1 MVHHPARAAFVG
13 VGEGGGVRVISGFSC
28 DIVGEDIAPVLVG
41 TVVGNFVIIVVV
53 GFVVCVVVT
62 CSAGVVDWDV
72 ALIRGFCSCTRR
84 FDVTETVFPPWL

>member
-13 VGEGGGVRVISGFSC
+13 AGDVGGDGVISGVSC
-28 DIVGEDIAPVLVG
+28 DIVGGGVAAVLVG
-41 TVVGNFVIIVVV
+41 IVVDNFVIIVVV

-62 CSAGVVDWDV
+62 CSAGVVAWTA

-84 FDVTETVFPPWL
+84 FDVIETVFPSWL